1 MALYESIQLSDNI
14 VKAHFIPFGNR
25 ILIENE
31 QQLLTCVLTIAR
43 AVQHLH
49 SIGTV
54 HNDIRWDNIM
64 ESDGIYFLVGFDDA
78 CCLSEETSTCPP
90 LNHLSSN
97 EHSPLSFQEHG
108 REVDCWAI
116 GHILVTST
124 FRALSHVT
132 RDLSTYC
139 QNGNGTVNS
148 VDKIVRKCVDTLLEY
163 NNRVSM
169 KQQ

>member
-64 ESDGIYFLVGFDDA
+64 ESGEGIYFLVDFDYA
-78 CCLSEETSTCPP
+78 AVFPKRL
-90 LNHLSSN
+90 L
-97 EHSPLSFQEHG
+97 
-108 REVDCWAI
+108 
-116 GHILVTST
+116 LV
-124 FRALSHVT
+124 LH
-132 RDLSTYC
+132 
-139 QNGNGTVNS
+139 
-148 VDKIVRKCVDTLLEY
+148 
-163 NNRVSM
+163 
-169 KQQ
+169 